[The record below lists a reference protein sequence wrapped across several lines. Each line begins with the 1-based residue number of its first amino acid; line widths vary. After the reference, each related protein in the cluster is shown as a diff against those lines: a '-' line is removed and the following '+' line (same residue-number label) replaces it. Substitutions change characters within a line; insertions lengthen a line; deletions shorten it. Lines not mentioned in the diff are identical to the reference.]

1 MGGMSAQVIA
11 KANPK
16 EINEKALANVKK
28 DKERELNQFNDGAWV
43 AHPSLVQPVKNIFEK
58 NFKGP
63 NQLNKFNNQKIIR
76 RDLLEEPKIDNAITE
91 QGIRENLNE
100 GIEYMAFWTIGTG
113 CCVVN
118 FLMADAAT
126 CEVSRAQLWIWLKYK
141 VKLNDGRIV
150 DEKLIDK
157 LIEEE
162 LAKINKRFLAWKEK
176 TGDKSLDHV
185 SFENAAKIFRNMITK
200 ENFDDFLTLPL
211 YEKI

>member
-16 EINEKALANVKK
+16 EVNDRALAGVKK

-58 NFKGP
+58 NFGGP
-63 NQLNKFNNQKIIR
+63 NQLNKFNNTKINR
-76 RDLLEEPKIDNAITE
+76 KDLLKEPDIDNGITE
-91 QGIRENLNE
+91 AGVRENLNE
-100 GIEYMAFWTIGTG
+100 GIEYMAFWMIGTG

-118 FLMADAAT
+118 YLMADAAT
-126 CEVSRAQLWIWLKYK
+126 CEVSRAQLWVWLKYK
-141 VKLNDGRIV
+141 AKLNDGREI
-150 DEKLIDK
+150 DQKLIDN
-157 LIEEE
+157 LIEDE
-162 LAKINKRFLAWKEK
+162 LYKIKKRFSAWKERS
-176 TGDKSLDHV
+176 GDKSLDSV
-185 SFENAAKIFRNMITK
+185 SFENAAKIFREMITK